1 MKQADNG
8 SVATGV
14 LATILGLILVV
25 AIGVGGYLGG
35 WWLKEDS
42 VNRTAQIN
50 QNSYQRQEALTAAVL
65 DDISEAQDPNL
76 PEPQRKALIDQVC
89 DNAAK
94 LTGSIQ
100 ISFNAQQFIAQ
111 ECGL

>member
-1 MKQADNG
+1 MKQSDKG
-8 SVATGV
+8 SVATGI
-14 LATILGLILVV
+14 LATILGIILLVGIV
-25 AIGVGGYLGG
+25 VGGYAAG
-35 WWLKEDS
+35 WWLKEDA
-42 VNRTAQIN
+42 VNRNARIDQG
-50 QNSYQRQEALTAAVL
+50 SYSRQEALTAAVL

-76 PEPQRKALIDQVC
+76 PEAQVRALVDQIC

-100 ISFNAQQFIAQ
+100 LPNNAQVFIAR